1 MNRKYDLQNLIA
13 ALLSGHKMSLE
24 TVVTRAGLNFEWISQ
39 SLQFN
44 AETIYRFRVDSNSE
58 NTCDYLSEPVL
69 KHRGTLVYSYTD
81 STDFSRPDMKRRM
94 ELWILDDLTPAVIS
108 AVEIPNR
115 NNNYTG
121 VYRTVRTRNLDEVP
135 REINITPSEFVE
147 ALKALNDAFRAVPI
161 PFQEL

>member
-13 ALLSGHKMSLE
+13 VLLSGHKMSLE

-44 AETIYRFRVDSNSE
+44 AETIYRFRMDNNSE

-81 STDFSRPDMKRRM
+81 STDFSNTDAERRM
-94 ELWILDDLTPAVIS
+94 ELWFLDDLTPVVIS
-108 AVEIPNR
+108 AVEFTDAD
-115 NNNYTG
+115 NNFTA
-121 VYRTVRTRNLDEVP
+121 VYRQVRTRNLDEIP
-135 REINITPSEFVE
+135 KEINIVPSKFVA
-147 ALKALNDAFRAVPI
+147 ALQALSDAFRAVPI

>member
-1 MNRKYDLQNLIA
+1 MNRKHDLRKLIS
-13 ALLSGHKMSLE
+13 ALLSGRKLNVD
-24 TVVTRAGLNFEWISQ
+24 TVAARAGLNFEWISQ
-39 SLQFN
+39 TLQFN
-44 AETIYRFRVDSNSE
+44 AETIYRFRMDNNSE

-81 STDFSRPDMKRRM
+81 STDFSHPDMKRRM

-108 AVEIPNR
+108 AVEIPNG
-115 NNNYTG
+115 NNNYTQ

>member
-44 AETIYRFRVDSNSE
+44 AETIYRFRMDNNSE

-81 STDFSRPDMKRRM
+81 STDFSNTDAERRM
-94 ELWILDDLTPAVIS
+94 ELWFLDDLTPVVIS
-108 AVEIPNR
+108 AVEFTDAD
-115 NNNYTG
+115 NNYTV
-121 VYRTVRTRNLDEVP
+121 VYRQVRTRNLDEVP
-135 REINITPSEFVE
+135 REINITPSEFVD
-147 ALKALNDAFRAVPI
+147 ALKALSDAFRAVPI

>member
-39 SLQFN
+39 ALQFN
-44 AETIYRFRVDSNSE
+44 AETIYRFRMDNNSE

-81 STDFSRPDMKRRM
+81 STDFSHPDAERRM
-94 ELWILDDLTPAVIS
+94 ELWFLDDLTPVVIS
-108 AVEIPNR
+108 AVEFTDAD
-115 NNNYTG
+115 NNYTA
-121 VYRTVRTRNLDEVP
+121 VYRQVRTRNLDEIP
-135 REINITPSEFVE
+135 KEINIVPSKFVA
-147 ALKALNDAFRAVPI
+147 ALQALSDAFRAVPI

>member
-1 MNRKYDLQNLIA
+1 MNRKHDLRKLIS
-13 ALLSGHKMSLE
+13 ALLSGRKLNVD
-24 TVVTRAGLNFEWISQ
+24 TVAARAGLNFEWISQ
-39 SLQFN
+39 TLQFN
-44 AETIYRFRVDSNSE
+44 AETIYRFRVDNNRE
-58 NTCDYLSEPVL
+58 NTCIYLSEPLL
-69 KHRGTLVYSYTD
+69 KHQGTLIYSYTD

-147 ALKALNDAFRAVPI
+147 ALKALNDAYRTVPI

>member
-1 MNRKYDLQNLIA
+1 LNRKYDLQNLIA
-13 ALLSGHKMSLE
+13 VLLSGHKMSLE

-44 AETIYRFRVDSNSE
+44 AETIYRFRMDNNSE

-81 STDFSRPDMKRRM
+81 STDFSNTDAERRM
-94 ELWILDDLTPAVIS
+94 ELWFLDDLTPVVIS
-108 AVEIPNR
+108 AVEFTDAD
-115 NNNYTG
+115 NNYTA
-121 VYRTVRTRNLDEVP
+121 VYRQVRTRNLDEIP
-135 REINITPSEFVE
+135 KEINIVPSKFAA
-147 ALKALNDAFRAVPI
+147 ALQALSDAFRAVPI

>member
-39 SLQFN
+39 ALQFN
-44 AETIYRFRVDSNSE
+44 AETIYRFRMDNNSE

-81 STDFSRPDMKRRM
+81 STDFSHPDAERRM
-94 ELWILDDLTPAVIS
+94 ELWILVDLTPVVIS
-108 AVEIPNR
+108 AVKFTDAESNC
-115 NNNYTG
+115 TE
-121 VYRTVRTRNLDEVP
+121 VYRQVRTRNLDEIP
-135 REINITPSEFVE
+135 KEINIIPSKFVA
-147 ALKALNDAFRAVPI
+147 ALQALSDAFRAVPI

>member
-1 MNRKYDLQNLIA
+1 MNRKYDLQDLIA

-39 SLQFN
+39 ALQFN
-44 AETIYRFRVDSNSE
+44 AETIYRFRMDNNSE

-81 STDFSRPDMKRRM
+81 STDFSHPDAERRM
-94 ELWILDDLTPAVIS
+94 ELWFLDDLTPVVIS
-108 AVEIPNR
+108 AVEFTDAD
-115 NNNYTG
+115 NNYTV
-121 VYRTVRTRNLDEVP
+121 VYRQVHTRNLDEIP
-135 REINITPSEFVE
+135 REINITPSEFVD
-147 ALKALNDAFRAVPI
+147 ALKALNDAYRTVPI

>member
-1 MNRKYDLQNLIA
+1 LNRKYDLQNLIA
-13 ALLSGHKMSLE
+13 VLLSGHKMSLE

-44 AETIYRFRVDSNSE
+44 AETIYRFRMDNNSE

-81 STDFSRPDMKRRM
+81 STDFSNTDAERRM
-94 ELWILDDLTPAVIS
+94 ELWFLDDLTPVVIS
-108 AVEIPNR
+108 AVEFTDAD
-115 NNNYTG
+115 NNYTA
-121 VYRTVRTRNLDEVP
+121 VYRQVRTRNLDEIP
-135 REINITPSEFVE
+135 KEINIVPSKFVA
-147 ALKALNDAFRAVPI
+147 ALQALSDAFRAVPI

>member
-13 ALLSGHKMSLE
+13 ALLSGRKMSLD
-24 TVVTRAGLNFEWISQ
+24 TVVARAELNFEWISQ
-39 SLQFN
+39 TLQFN
-44 AETIYRFRVDSNSE
+44 AETIYHFRVDNNKE
-58 NTCDYLSEPVL
+58 NICVFLSEPLL
-69 KHRGTLVYSYTD
+69 KHQGTLIYSYTD
-81 STDFSRPDMKRRM
+81 STDFSHPDMKRRM

-121 VYRTVRTRNLDEVP
+121 VYRTVRTRDLDEVP